1 MKAIILLATLKN
13 KEQSNTATLVEFV
26 GNYLAENNI
35 NFEVI
40 KLLDYTIHPGT
51 CTYMETEDDW
61 PVIYQKILEAEILIF
76 ATPIW
81 WNTHSSVLQRI
92 MERLIEVYDRI
103 EEGGISPFEGKIGG
117 LIITG
122 DADGVE
128 NITDNLANFF
138 LTMGITMP
146 PYTSLGVLW
155 DGHAKGS
162 GKTKED
168 LLQYYN
174 DVYSGYAKKMA
185 DYLLSVK
192 R

>member
-13 KEQSNTATLVEFV
+13 KEQSNTATLVKFV
-26 GNYLAENNI
+26 GNCLAENNI

-61 PVIYQKILEAEILIF
+61 PVIYQKILDVEILIF
-76 ATPIW
+76 ATPIC

-92 MERLIEVYDRI
+92 MERLIEVYDGI
-103 EEGGISPFEGKIGG
+103 EKVGISPFEGKIGG

-128 NITDNLANFF
+128 NITGNLANFF
-138 LTMGITMP
+138 
-146 PYTSLGVLW
+146 
-155 DGHAKGS
+155 
-162 GKTKED
+162 
-168 LLQYYN
+168 
-174 DVYSGYAKKMA
+174 
-185 DYLLSVK
+185 
-192 R
+192 